1 MVMALQ
7 KLLRTECSPLEG
19 SVGYAVPDSTVLA
32 ALLTQL
38 EGLQALWAQVD
49 RSALTPVKTC
59 TSLQHQVLALL
70 LHFLGPMETVHCFA
84 IGVSSN
90 TCMTRNMFTGLRHKF
105 LLCFAEAFVHRKLCV
120 AVGLVCSQLHAGQAF
135 CGNTTSWS

>member
-1 MVMALQ
+1 MALQ

-49 RSALTPVKTC
+49 RSALTPVT
-59 TSLQHQVLALL
+59 L
-70 LHFLGPMETVHCFA
+70 
-84 IGVSSN
+84 
-90 TCMTRNMFTGLRHKF
+90 
-105 LLCFAEAFVHRKLCV
+105 
-120 AVGLVCSQLHAGQAF
+120 
-135 CGNTTSWS
+135 